1 MGCKHGICR
10 APNMCACEVGW
21 EGNNCE
27 ICVRLPGC
35 ENGNCTNE
43 FECNCHDGWS
53 GACSNVRKYF
63 QFIRLSVFSGK
74 ESWHPFIKDFTST
87 KADVGDTPY
96 QASQLISN

>member
-1 MGCKHGICR
+1 
-10 APNMCACEVGW
+10 MCACEVGW

-53 GACSNVRKYF
+53 GACCNVRKYCLF
-63 QFIRLSVFSGK
+63 VCLIECVL
-74 ESWHPFIKDFTST
+74 
-87 KADVGDTPY
+87 VGRKVGIPPLRIFPQHRPTFVTAPTRH
-96 QASQLISN
+96 SS